1 MTLKPRVHL
10 GAQIGAW
17 TVRSSFAFASR
28 MCVRRDHFPQMVCTN
43 AAGVSAGEVAGSVFQ
58 NPDA

>member
-1 MTLKPRVHL
+1 MTLKPRAHL

-28 MCVRRDHFPQMVCTN
+28 MCVRRDRFPQMGCTN